1 MKPPDLVADAQ
12 ELYRSEAIPNSYDVL
27 KRERLPKDLESI
39 ELEWRVHP
47 LSLET
52 LFLLTNRKLGL
63 WLFVA
68 FITSTFAIAPAARLY
83 GTGVFSPVTYP
94 LAFLVSGIAAY
105 HRFATTASFEEMAWR
120 FFLPQALFV
129 FLECSFSPGIDR
141 RWVLVP
147 VIMSVVFLGYLVD
160 QVNTH
165 YIWWITAN
173 LRLKREAVVMRRT
186 LWTLRFNP
194 VVLTREIFGLR
205 RAARQLETEG
215 KKSESLILRH
225 HADELRELRAYPLG
239 FCVLAYVTALLLLG
253 ASSSSLVLSALVLS
267 VAIAFR
273 RPLISIRTARLVC
286 ESLLCSFVSWF
297 AWDPAQERL
306 ESPGMFWDRL
316 PSRFRRLT
324 QATMCFALVQITFVP
339 PIILWGSGDWLTPVW
354 LWSSACG
361 FFVNLFLPVLLFI
374 CVLIATGARPLW
386 IHLAAIEWKDRS
398 DELEDL

>member
-1 MKPPDLVADAQ
+1 MKPLDLVADAQ
-12 ELYRSEAIPNSYDVL
+12 ELYRSEAVPNSYDEL
-27 KRERLPKDLESI
+27 KRDRLPKDLESI

-47 LSLET
+47 LPLET
-52 LFLLTNRKLGL
+52 VFRLTNRKVGL

-68 FITSTFAIAPAARLY
+68 FLTSTFAIAPVARLY

-94 LAFLVSGIAAY
+94 LAFLASGIAAY
-105 HRFATTASFEEMAWR
+105 HRFATTASFEETAWR

-147 VIMSVVFLGYLVD
+147 VIMSVSFLGYLVD

-173 LRLKREAVVMRRT
+173 LRLKREAVVMRRR

-194 VVLTREIFGLR
+194 VALTKEIVALR
-205 RAARQLETEG
+205 RTARQLETEARIG
-215 KKSESLILRH
+215 EALILRR
-225 HADELRELRAYPLG
+225 HANELRELRAYPLG

-253 ASSSSLVLSALVLS
+253 APSGALVLSAFALS
-267 VAIAFR
+267 VALAFR
-273 RPLISIRTARLVC
+273 KPLISIRTARFLC
-286 ESLLCSFVSWF
+286 ETLLCSLVSWF
-297 AWDPAQERL
+297 AWDPAQGWL
-306 ESPGMFWDRL
+306 ESPGMFRDRL
-316 PSRFRRLT
+316 PSRYWRLIN
-324 QATMCFALVQITFVP
+324 ATTCFTLVHITFVP
-339 PIILWGSGDWLTPVW
+339 PITLWGSGEWLTPIW
-354 LWSSACG
+354 LWGSACG
-361 FFVNLFLPVLLFI
+361 FFLNLFLPVLLFI
-374 CVLIATGARPLW
+374 SVLIATGARPLW